1 MTTVYPISSA
11 LPTGQTAQT
20 GPASPAGTTTASNQ
34 LNENT
39 FLTLLVA
46 QLKYQDPMNPAD
58 STQFLTQTAQFTEV
72 ETLQKM
78 EKEQA
83 TAQSASQ
90 VLAASSMIG
99 RPVTY
104 SLTAGGA
111 AGTPKPTSVVSVR
124 GSLPKD
130 ADVGATATATTDVFT
145 NQGAK
150 VPLELDFTK
159 TATGWTVQAVS
170 NHAKLGQAVPVSFD
184 ATGSRVSSDLAIP
197 ASALDGITGTAGD
210 WPATGI
216 TLGFGSASDSTR
228 LQLGSGPTTVAVAEQ
243 DGNDGQN
250 ATGIVTGVHMT
261 SDGPMLVIGGQQI
274 PYTSITD
281 VQS

>member
-11 LPTGQTAQT
+11 QPAPSTTPANPTANTA
-20 GPASPAGTTTASNQ
+20 SSNQ

-78 EKEQA
+78 ETEQA
-83 TAQSASQ
+83 AAQSASE

-99 RPVTY
+99 RPVSY

-111 AGTPKPTSVVSVR
+111 STAPTPTTVLSVR
-124 GSLPKD
+124 GSLPTG
-130 ADVGATATATTDVFT
+130 AAVGDTATASTDVYT
-145 NQGAK
+145 AQGAK
-150 VPLELDFTK
+150 VPLDLEFTK
-159 TATGWTVQAVS
+159 TAGGWNVQAATNGV
-170 NHAKLGQAVPVSFD
+170 ALGSPVAISFD
-184 ATGSRVSSDLAIP
+184 ASGDRATTDLTIP

-210 WPATGI
+210 WPPTGL
-216 TLGFGSASDSTR
+216 TLAFGASGDPTR
-228 LQLGSGPTTVAVAEQ
+228 LQLANGPATVAVAEQ
-243 DGNDGQN
+243 NGNDGQT

-261 SDGPMLVIGGQQI
+261 TDGPQLVVGGQQI

-281 VQS
+281 VQT

>member
-11 LPTGQTAQT
+11 QPSSTSATGASSTA
-20 GPASPAGTTTASNQ
+20 TTATSSNQ

-78 EKEQA
+78 EAEQA
-83 TAQSASQ
+83 TAQAASQ
-90 VLAASSMIG
+90 VLSASSMIG

-104 SLTAGGA
+104 SLTTTGGS
-111 AGTPKPTSVVSVR
+111 GTPTPTQTVSIR

-130 ADVGATATATTDVFT
+130 ATTGTTVTAKSDVYTT
-145 NQGAK
+145 QGQK
-150 VPLELDFTK
+150 VALDLDFTK
-159 TATGWTVQAVS
+159 TDTGWEVQAS
-170 NHAKLGQAVPVSFD
+170 TNGAKLGSAVPLSFD
-184 ATGSRVSSDLAIP
+184 SSGAHTSNDVTIP
-197 ASALDGITGTAGD
+197 SSALDGIVGTAGN

-216 TLGFGSASDSTR
+216 TLGFGASDDPTR
-228 LQLGSGPTTVAVAEQ
+228 LQLLSGPATIAVAEQ
-243 DGNDGQN
+243 DGNDGQT
-250 ATGIVTGVHMT
+250 ATGIVTGVHLT
-261 SDGPMLVIGGQQI
+261 ADGPQLVIGGKDI
-274 PYTSITD
+274 PYTAVTD

>member
-1 MTTVYPISSA
+1 MTTVYPISSVQ
-11 LPTGQTAQT
+11 PK
-20 GPASPAGTTTASNQ
+20 PATTTPSADASGNNA

-78 EKEQA
+78 AKQQA
-83 TAQSASQ
+83 VQQAASQ

-104 SLTAGGA
+104 SLTANGGPGVA
-111 AGTPKPTSVVSVR
+111 TPTHVMSVR

-130 ADVGATATATTDVFT
+130 AAVGATATATTDVFT

-150 VPLELDFTK
+150 VPLELNFTK
-159 TATGWTVQAVS
+159 TATGWNVQAS
-170 NHAKLGQAVPVSFD
+170 THGTKLGKPVAITFD
-184 ATGSRVSSDLAIP
+184 ASGDHSSSDLTIP
-197 ASALDGITGTAGD
+197 AAALDGIVGTTGA
-210 WPATGI
+210 WPQTGI
-216 TLGFGSASDSTR
+216 TLAFGAANDPTR
-228 LQLGSGPTTVAVAEQ
+228 LQLASGPASVVVAEQ
-243 DGNDGQN
+243 DGNDGQT
-250 ATGIVTGVHMT
+250 ATGIVTGVHIT
-261 SDGPMLVIGGQQI
+261 ADGPQLVIGGQQI
-274 PYTSITD
+274 PYTSVTD
-281 VQS
+281 VRS

>member
-1 MTTVYPISSA
+1 MSTVYPISSA
-11 LPTGQTAQT
+11 QPKPATNAPTTDQSGNN
-20 GPASPAGTTTASNQ
+20 S

-78 EKEQA
+78 EKEQV
-83 TAQSASQ
+83 TAQAASQ
-90 VLAASSMIG
+90 VLSASSMIG

-104 SLTAGGA
+104 SLTVNGGS
-111 AGTPKPTSVVSVR
+111 GVPKPTQLMEVR

-130 ADVGATATATTDVFT
+130 AAVGATATATADVYT
-145 NQGAK
+145 TQGAK
-150 VPLELDFTK
+150 VPLQLDFTK
-159 TATGWTVQAVS
+159 TTAGWNVQAS
-170 NHAKLGQAVPVSFD
+170 THGAKLGNPVAITFD
-184 ATGSRVSSDLAIP
+184 ASGDHSSNDLTIP
-197 ASALDGITGTAGD
+197 ASALDGIVGTAGD
-210 WPATGI
+210 WPQTGI
-216 TLGFGSASDSTR
+216 TLAFGAANDPTR
-228 LQLGSGPTTVAVAEQ
+228 LQLASGPASVAVAEQ
-243 DGNDGQN
+243 DGNDGQT
-250 ATGIVTGVHMT
+250 ATGIVTGVHLT
-261 SDGPMLVIGGQQI
+261 ADGPQLVIGGQQI

>member
-11 LPTGQTAQT
+11 QPNSSTSPTDPTA
-20 GPASPAGTTTASNQ
+20 TTSGSNQ

-78 EKEQA
+78 AKDQA
-83 TAQSASQ
+83 TAQAASQ
-90 VLAASSMIG
+90 VLAASTMIG

-104 SLTAGGA
+104 ALSPGG
-111 AGTPKPTSVVSVR
+111 GTQEPKPTSVVSVR

-130 ADVGATATATTDVFT
+130 AAVGTTEVATTDAFT
-145 NQGAK
+145 AQGAK
-150 VPLELDFTK
+150 VTLQLSFTK
-159 TATGWTVQAVS
+159 TADGWNVQAMS
-170 NHAKLGQAVPVSFD
+170 NGAKLGSPVPISFD
-184 ATGSRVSSDLAIP
+184 TSGHASNDVTIP
-197 ASALDGITGTAGD
+197 SAALDGIIGTTGD

-216 TLGFGSASDSTR
+216 TLGFGEAGDSTR
-228 LQLGSGPTTVAVAEQ
+228 LQMSTGTATVAVAEQ
-243 DGNDGQN
+243 DGNDGQS
-250 ATGIVTGVHMT
+250 ATGIVTGVHIT
-261 SDGPMLVIGGQQI
+261 ADGPMLVIGGRQI

>member
-1 MTTVYPISSA
+1 MSTVYPISSA
-11 LPTGQTAQT
+11 LPPKTT
-20 GPASPAGTTTASNQ
+20 SPTDPTTATSSNNQ

-83 TAQSASQ
+83 TQQSASQ
-90 VLAASSMIG
+90 VLAASTMIG

-104 SLTAGGA
+104 ALATT
-111 AGTPKPTSVVSVR
+111 GTPTPTSVISVR
-124 GSLPKD
+124 GSLPSD
-130 ADVGATATATTDVFT
+130 AAVGTTESTTTDVYT

-150 VPLELDFTK
+150 VPLELDYTK
-159 TATGWTVQAVS
+159 TASGWNVQASS
-170 NHAKLGQAVPVSFD
+170 NGSKLGNPVAISFD
-184 ATGSRVSSDLAIP
+184 TSGHTSNDVTIP
-197 ASALDGITGTAGD
+197 AAALDGVVGAAGD
-210 WPATGI
+210 WPPTGI
-216 TLGFGSASDSTR
+216 TLGFGSAGDPTR
-228 LQLGSGPTTVAVAEQ
+228 LQLTSGTSTVGVAEQ
-243 DGNDGQN
+243 NGNDGQTAN
-250 ATGIVTGVHMT
+250 GIVTGVHMT
-261 SDGPMLVIGGQQI
+261 SDGPQLLIGGQLI
-274 PYTSITD
+274 PYTSVTD

>member
-1 MTTVYPISSA
+1 MTTVFPVSSA
-11 LPTGQTAQT
+11 T
-20 GPASPAGTTTASNQ
+20 PAGKTAAPTDPTTNTTGNNQ

-58 STQFLTQTAQFTEV
+58 STQFLTQTAQFTQV

-83 TAQSASQ
+83 AAQSASQ
-90 VLAASSMIG
+90 VLAASTMIG
-99 RPVTY
+99 RAATY
-104 SLTAGGA
+104 SLAPSGA
-111 AGTPKPTSVVSVR
+111 TTTPTPTSVISVR
-124 GSLPKD
+124 GSLP
-130 ADVGATATATTDVFT
+130 ANAAVGATAAATTDVYT
-145 NQGAK
+145 QQGAK
-150 VPLELDFTK
+150 VRLELDFTK
-159 TATGWTVQAVS
+159 TAGGWNVQASS
-170 NHAKLGQAVPVSFD
+170 NGSKVGQPVPVTFN
-184 ATGSRVSSDLAIP
+184 ATGDHTTNDLTVPSA
-197 ASALDGITGTAGD
+197 ALDGVIGTAGD

-216 TLGFGSASDSTR
+216 TLGFGSASDPTR
-228 LQLGSGPTTVAVAEQ
+228 LQLTNGPATVAVAEQ
-243 DGNDGQN
+243 NGNDGQS

-261 SDGPMLVIGGQQI
+261 TDGPQLVIGGQQI

>member
-1 MTTVYPISSA
+1 MTTVFPIPSA
-11 LPTGQTAQT
+11 TQTNPTAAPTNPTADT
-20 GPASPAGTTTASNQ
+20 ASSNQ

-83 TAQSASQ
+83 AAQSASQ

-104 SLTAGGA
+104 SLTTTGGS
-111 AGTPKPTSVVSVR
+111 GTPKPTGVLSVR

-130 ADVGATATATTDVFT
+130 ADVGATASATTNVFT
-145 NQGAK
+145 EQGKK

-159 TATGWTVQAVS
+159 TAAGWNVQAS
-170 NHAKLGQAVPVSFD
+170 TGGAKLGSPVAIKFD
-184 ATGSRVSSDLAIP
+184 SSGDRVTTDLTIP

-210 WPATGI
+210 WPATGL
-216 TLGFGSASDSTR
+216 TLAFGAASDPTR
-228 LQLGSGPTTVAVAEQ
+228 LQVASGPSTVGVAEQ
-243 DGNDGQN
+243 DGNDGQT
-250 ATGIVTGVHMT
+250 ATGIVTGVHLT
-261 SDGPMLVIGGQQI
+261 TDGPQLVIGGQQI
-274 PYTSITD
+274 PYTAITD
-281 VQS
+281 VQT